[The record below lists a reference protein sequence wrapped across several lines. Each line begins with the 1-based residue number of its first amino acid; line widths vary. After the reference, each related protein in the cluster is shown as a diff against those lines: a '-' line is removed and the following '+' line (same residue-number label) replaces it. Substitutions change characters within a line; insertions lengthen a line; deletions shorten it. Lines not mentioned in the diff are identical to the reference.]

1 MDMDVTIKGLP
12 LNEDKIIEIFNELC
26 KIEIDDPF
34 EFEMKKISE
43 IRDGDTY
50 AGYRVA
56 MIGKYPPMAVPLKLD
71 ITTGDE
77 ITPREISFVY
87 KMIFDEGNLNVL
99 AYNIETILA
108 EKLET
113 IISRGDQNTRPR
125 DFYDIYILGKL
136 KWNQIDY
143 EILKEA
149 LKITSRKRNTE
160 NRLNDYK
167 TIIEVIKESKQ
178 MNDYWSKYQKDFE
191 YADGIS
197 FSEVLESTIEIL
209 DIVIV

>member
-1 MDMDVTIKGLP
+1 M
-12 LNEDKIIEIFNELC
+12 
-26 KIEIDDPF
+26 
-34 EFEMKKISE
+34 
-43 IRDGDTY
+43 
-50 AGYRVA
+50 
-56 MIGKYPPMAVPLKLD
+56 PLKLD